1 MRGIQAIFKFIDT
14 IMLPDSLTQW
24 RGWLIANERFIA
36 PLRRIKPNSFTW
48 TWITDAPQVATF
60 SPKSLWNQF
69 QPFSRLFLKRRMPH
83 SIGLAGVQDFH
94 GFFKL

>member
-1 MRGIQAIFKFIDT
+1 MARLAYRQRTFYSAPKV
-14 IMLPDSLTQW
+14 
-24 RGWLIANERFIA
+24 RFIA
-36 PLRRIKPNSFTW
+36 PLRWIKPNSFTW